1 MNDIKVVIPTY
12 NAGIEFRKVMKAL
25 SIQKGISADDIWIID
40 SSSTDQTTNI
50 AQEFGACIK
59 CISKNDFGHGKTRAM
74 AARMVKSKYIV
85 FMTQDAVL
93 SAKDSII
100 KLCRGLKEKQNVGMT
115 YGRQL
120 PIFSV
125 GDIGNHVRLF
135 NYPSTSIMK
144 EKKDV
149 SRLGLKTIFCSDSFA
164 AYNREILL
172 SIGNFPDVNFGE
184 DTLIASMLIDAGYSI
199 YYNSEACVYHSHE
212 FSLREEFE
220 RYVVIGNLHREYHHI
235 FKRFGKAEGEGM
247 RFIRSEIRY
256 LISQNK
262 YYLLPLAFVHNAA
275 KFLGYRLGKSG
286 IV

>member
-12 NAGIEFRKVMKAL
+12 NAGFEFREVMKSL
-25 SIQKGISADDIWIID
+25 SIQKGISVDDIWIID
-40 SSSTDQTTNI
+40 SSSTDQTIDI
-50 AQEFGACIK
+50 AREFGICIK
-59 CISKNDFGHGKTRAM
+59 CIPKTDFGHGKTRAM
-74 AARMVKSKYIV
+74 AARMLRSKYIV

-93 SAKDSII
+93 AAKDSIV
-100 KLCRGLKEKQNVGMT
+100 KLCQILKEKRNVGMT

-120 PIFSV
+120 PVLSV

-135 NYPSTSIMK
+135 NYPPNSIMK
-144 EKKDV
+144 SQKDV

-164 AYNREILL
+164 AYNRELLL
-172 SIGNFPDVNFGE
+172 SVGNFPDVNFGE
-184 DTLIASMLIDAGYSI
+184 DTLIASKLIDAGYSI

-212 FSLREEFE
+212 FSLREEFK
-220 RYVVIGNLHREYHHI
+220 RYVVIGCLHKEYHHI
-235 FKRFGKAEGEGM
+235 FEKFGKAEGEGI
-247 RFIRSEIRY
+247 RFIRSEAQY

-262 YYLLPLAFVHNAA
+262 YYLLPLAFIHNGV